1 MPPPTHF
8 LCIPLVGAELV
19 RNLASFKH
27 EATSQWGFRV
37 PPAAVRPPGTMHLTL
52 GVMTLQE
59 DGVQKATD
67 LLQSLSLKDILAQTS
82 NNAVESTLSISLKGL
97 SAMQD
102 AGSTSV
108 LYAPPVDADG
118 RLMRF
123 CQAIKTSFTDA
134 GLMAVENRPLLLHA
148 TVVNTVY
155 VPQTRKRGRP
165 REKIKLDARD
175 MVEQYADFVWMED
188 MPVEKV
194 TLCKMGAR
202 KIEGSDGDE
211 AYEVVAEVRV
221 GTETTGA

>member
-19 RNLASFKH
+19 RNLATFKH
-27 EATSQWGFRV
+27 EATSQWGFRI
-37 PPAAVRPPGTMHLTL
+37 PPAAVRPPSTLHLTL

-67 LLQSLSLKDILAQTS
+67 LLQSLKLKDMLAQASS
-82 NNAVESTLSISLKGL
+82 NAAEDSLSVSLKGL

-102 AGSTSV
+102 AGCTSV
-108 LYAPPVDADG
+108 LYAPPVDVDG

-123 CQAIKTSFTDA
+123 CQAVKTSFTEA
-134 GLMAVENRPLLLHA
+134 GLMAAESRPLLLHA

-155 VPQTRKRGRP
+155 VPHSRKRGRP
-165 REKIKLDARD
+165 RDRIKLDVRD
-175 MVEQYADFVWMED
+175 MIEQYADFVWIED

-194 TLCKMGAR
+194 TLCKMGA
-202 KIEGSDGDE
+202 KKVEGSDDDE
-211 AYEVVAEVRV
+211 AYEVVAEVGFGR
-221 GTETTGA
+221 TTGA